1 MIYHLIRRSYV
12 LIYFCLG
19 KEDLEATLQEFR
31 AQLSDSQSTA
41 PVPSIPGQ
49 FQDDETD
56 LLKSSEGVS
65 VQVQQ
70 LEVVPSSPPPLV
82 SPSNRAS
89 VDGMDPVYANVLR
102 RSVSYSSLLSSSSPF
117 RQSVLIR
124 SSRGGAPTRHSR
136 GGAAFQEVCL
146 ASLQVGQPVVVVD
159 GRCDGWYVHSP
170 FLTEL
175 SDVGVPSSTAPQVI
189 FEHCKSVER
198 VQDV

>member
-124 SSRGGAPTRHSR
+124 SSRGGAPTRHS
-136 GGAAFQEVCL
+136 
-146 ASLQVGQPVVVVD
+146 
-159 GRCDGWYVHSP
+159 
-170 FLTEL
+170 
-175 SDVGVPSSTAPQVI
+175 
-189 FEHCKSVER
+189 
-198 VQDV
+198 